1 MDTKKRNFCLKINGS
16 KRRGQQQRK
25 SPLCNCQTINFNQ
38 RRRRRKKKKKKKK
51 KEEEEGETIWVEM
64 AAAAVGAAAIKKEET
79 AQTAAVSTVGR

>member
-51 KEEEEGETIWVEM
+51 EEEEGETIWVEM